1 MHLPASSIQPSI
13 QSSTQSSIQSSSFRP
28 YLTKRAPIGA
38 LSLTSSPL
46 ALLSS
51 SVLELLRGGDFVQ
64 RIPTFAVPERI
75 AGLSL
80 DVAEHEMV
88 DVAADEAVDDEADL
102 ESVS

>member
-51 SVLELLRGGDFVQ
+51 SVLELLGRDFVQ

-80 DVAEHEMV
+80 DVSEHEMV
-88 DVAADEAVDDEADL
+88 DVAADEAVDDEAHL
-102 ESVS
+102 ESVG